1 MSPKLSRL
9 SRAAKAWKRKKATA
23 LRMAMLK
30 AKNEEDDARELGQYR
45 ELEESWSEEQALLDQ
60 AEALLAEAK
69 VVLAEAKKRKQE
81 RLGHGDA
88 STTEKAKMPLMQPN
102 PHVVRVPTL
111 GKIDFS
117 IKLTKAD
124 KMKELLDLRWPV
136 KRGVTNGFVHW
147 KVEKRH
153 LKGWVMMSKED
164 VGHRQ
169 RALALMMATF
179 EDWQERWEEL

>member
-1 MSPKLSRL
+1 
-9 SRAAKAWKRKKATA
+9 
-23 LRMAMLK
+23 MAMLK

-102 PHVVRVPTL
+102 PHVVRVPTV
-111 GKIDFS
+111 GMHDFP
-117 IKLTKAD
+117 IELTKAERRAGKNLY

-147 KVEKRH
+147 KIDNGR
-153 LKGWVMMSKED
+153 LKGWVKTKNNKIMKGTTLGD
-164 VGHRQ
+164 AGGWVFRG
-169 RALALMMATF
+169 
-179 EDWQERWEEL
+179 